1 MSETA
6 GSPGGAH
13 RRGGGRA
20 TGRRAGTREPD
31 AADSPVEDPSPARQ
45 RNDDDEPLEPTI
57 LQRAYA
63 RAAIPAELGRWA
75 PRVVGLCILA
85 TAGALG
91 SSFLPWVHAQL
102 NDRGAALL
110 VVHVH
115 GTDTRLTGRWAVA
128 LAAVALYAAGSLL
141 LRPLDR
147 LLPVAVAVLN
157 AGVVVAA
164 LIGRDH
170 TGAII
175 HQIDNLRTGTIDDL
189 HPTATGGV
197 SYGLWLTIAAACVA
211 AASALVWLRI
221 VATYE
226 RRHPPTIDGSHLY

>member
-20 TGRRAGTREPD
+20 TDRRAGTRD
-31 AADSPVEDPSPARQ
+31 SDTADGSVDSPGPARHEG
-45 RNDDDEPLEPTI
+45 DDEEPLEPTM

-63 RAAIPAELGRWA
+63 RAAIPDDLGRWA
-75 PRVVGLCILA
+75 PRVVGLCVVA

-110 VVHVH
+110 VVDVH

-157 AGVVVAA
+157 AGVVIAA

-175 HQIDNLRTGTIDDL
+175 RQVSNLRTGTIDDL

-211 AASALVWLRI
+211 AAAALAWLRV
-221 VATYE
+221 VAIYE
-226 RRHPPTIDGSHLY
+226 RRHPPIVDGSHLY